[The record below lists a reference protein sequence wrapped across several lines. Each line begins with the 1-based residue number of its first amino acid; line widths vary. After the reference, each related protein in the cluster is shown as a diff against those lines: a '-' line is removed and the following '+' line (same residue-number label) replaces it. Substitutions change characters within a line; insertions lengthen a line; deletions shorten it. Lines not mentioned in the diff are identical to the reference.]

1 MSDQAE
7 TSGPETVKGLLDVLK
22 RTVNDICHAT
32 IHEEGIYGCALRASI
47 AKSFE
52 FASLSYQE
60 PPPAHGFFI
69 TATLRGICE
78 DLIAFTFLSSL
89 SEGKRNEAAALLM
102 EINVADGVR
111 AQSEFFQ
118 ANRPWQPVVQPLK
131 QKREDAEQKLRALS
145 AKLGW
150 TGRQPWPTVW
160 HMAKVANLHALYAY
174 LYSTTSKWV
183 HFSPHVL
190 LRMGWGGTKDD
201 VGRHTD

>member
-1 MSDQAE
+1 MRIDDRRTHRQTNVGPGSASFGHSTMVAGPNNFGKTMRLWAKATARMRSDMMSDQAE

-78 DLIAFTFLSSL
+78 DLIAFTLARSNLKCNTFL
-89 SEGKRNEAAALLM
+89 
-102 EINVADGVR
+102 V
-111 AQSEFFQ
+111 
-118 ANRPWQPVVQPLK
+118 
-131 QKREDAEQKLRALS
+131 
-145 AKLGW
+145 
-150 TGRQPWPTVW
+150 
-160 HMAKVANLHALYAY
+160 
-174 LYSTTSKWV
+174 
-183 HFSPHVL
+183 
-190 LRMGWGGTKDD
+190 
-201 VGRHTD
+201 